1 LQKQYRESR
10 LQTYTKSNKLLAF
23 LLILLST
30 SMLFSHFQLI
40 GVTLAGIED
49 KPLMLTSLLSSF
61 NPSYF
66 TNVVEA
72 SSSSEEIIA
81 SKSYVGK
88 VCWFIYHNINPELG
102 GWKEITG
109 EHNGEWITI
118 ERSSFN
124 LPPTM
129 IEWADASGIS
139 VIYDVAA
146 RFRKRGNWDSDN
158 YEGFRVRLL
167 EDGVVVKGP
176 TDYTSPSDD
185 VIFFD
190 YRDLSGKQ
198 GKTYELQLQVFN
210 LDKRGIWPFQWW
222 EKVEYQAWMDK
233 NTNMENQLWLIA
245 SGGKHYRHA
254 FSFTITSNQ
263 YEKLVKGVVKFFLN
277 DRIAWPSPY
286 TSPWGSKHSYS
297 ESPLQ
302 VVLDLDEG
310 NPFGSGV
317 VLGEVTEIGWYS
329 FDVGRDLLRPGSHSI
344 WFRIK
349 GNKVTNMGYEV
360 SSSSMTLITAEAF
373 DFAVSASPSS
383 RTITAGQSTTYTI
396 TVTLTSGS
404 TQPVSLSVS
413 GLPSGSTGNFNPNSG
428 NPTFTSTLTITTNP
442 NTPTG
447 TYTLTITGTGGGKS
461 KNTQVTL
468 VVTMPVEAA
477 QIISITTDKT
487 QYSISETVSIPFT
500 IKNTGNVR
508 LHLRMVVNIEDPNGV
523 IVYDSHKTSPIQ
535 DKEYWLDPGQ
545 QKSDSFQWTIPSG
558 APSGTYK
565 IYASLRNWDDWNK
578 IYDYRWGDKP
588 GPTFKVILP
597 DLTITS
603 VKVYQ
608 SEVQAGGKI
617 TVEFTEKN
625 QGTAD
630 SSLFNTGIY
639 LGKTEYGTNYN
650 LGVGERH
657 SLKAGESR
665 TFKYEVYI
673 PKDAPP
679 GEYYVTVFID
689 YTNEVKESNE
699 NNNIGST
706 TPSKVTVH
714 ERRFLAD
721 HASFEVW
728 FPPLQPP
735 PHAVYF
741 KLDYRNDLTEDVIVV
756 FYVKDA
762 DGNIISATTWHRLFG
777 NSIAK
782 AGATGT
788 VHAEWIAQAG
798 TYYFSWKAYLISDD
812 KFAKPID
819 GSTQA
824 EERTLTLM
832 YIEGMGPLSHS
843 LSNFKDKSG
852 RQYSVKGFLPIQVYR
867 YSVEPKVSNMLLIDF
882 SDTFPYVLA
891 PLYPTKLNPTRY
903 LYIFIPSSVLIE
915 SYSIAGKIELVKTYM
930 TSEELGTWYVFKLT
944 ADQKV
949 AWLEWKG
956 TVVFKIKNPTVTS
969 SIVVMLSSIPEI
981 ISENILDTAT
991 NKLYEF
997 IVAKLTGGAWFS
1009 PMDLLTFLV
1018 SIGSDILSSHQMII
1032 LDTGIQPSLMEIHP
1046 ILWDDVI
1053 EAGKSKSQ
1061 IFTVSAFIGTVKGV
1075 TVTKVSGPDWITVS
1089 PTNLGDI
1096 PAGSSKTFTVT
1107 ASPPA
1112 GTTGSFNYL
1121 IRVTCTEGEPKSID
1135 ISGTITVTLPP
1146 VGKLIVNIHNYGNL
1160 PLPKDGGSI
1169 RVLVF
1174 TSDLSKSLERIVSYK
1189 GGEGYVTAEFD
1200 VTSGDYVVFVDRMPS
1215 GGLGFV
1221 EYWGELSVKSPGIY
1235 DFYRHTQVITDVNVN
1250 KDIVSIGES
1259 VEISVK
1265 VKNIEPSNQKRL
1277 CEYIGTRVKLILDR
1291 DKAEPWDYEVYF
1303 PMAPPSIKIPYDGG
1317 VENFLFTYTPKNPGT
1332 YYLYVL
1338 SEGNYYNIMGKAVFE
1353 GTDQYGWVKA
1363 FTVTSPTDTVPP
1375 SVKVISPNGG
1385 ETWNVG
1391 ETRTITWT
1399 ASDNVGVNKV
1409 DISYSTDGGKSWITI
1424 ATNLPNT
1431 GSYQWK
1437 IPSTPSTNCLIRIE
1451 AYDSAGN
1458 KGSDISDGTFTIT
1471 STSLNKGDL
1480 DNNGAIDAVDLV
1492 LMKKII
1498 LGIKPPVDF
1507 NHDGKID
1514 DTDYTLMRQAADMN
1528 DDGKVDAIDLVLL
1541 KKVLLKS

>member
-1 LQKQYRESR
+1 VKTLQKQYRESR
-10 LQTYTKSNKLLAF
+10 LQTYTKSNKLLAL
-23 LLILLST
+23 LLIPLLT
-30 SMLFSHFQLI
+30 FPLFSQLWST
-40 GVTLAGIED
+40 G
-49 KPLMLTSLLSSF
+49 
-61 NPSYF
+61 
-66 TNVVEA
+66 
-72 SSSSEEIIA
+72 IA
-81 SKSYVGK
+81 SAGAVPD
-88 VCWFIYHNINPELG
+88 PEVYAFDAPSTASPG
-102 GWKEITG
+102 QT
-109 EHNGEWITI
+109 ITI
-118 ERSSFN
+118 RVYGRNNGGRADEGDLHII
-124 LPPTM
+124 LPDLPDEFANPQHFW
-129 IEWADASGIS
+129 ISNSYGLSGSKIHWPG
-139 VIYDVAA
+139 DTTGGA
-146 RFRKRGNWDSDN
+146 N
-158 YEGFRVRLL
+158 YGGP
-167 EDGVVVKGP
+167 GVVV
-176 TDYTSPSDD
+176 DYP
-185 VIFFD
+185 
-190 YRDLSGKQ
+190 
-198 GKTYELQLQVFN
+198 
-210 LDKRGIWPFQWW
+210 
-222 EKVEYQAWMDK
+222 
-233 NTNMENQLWLIA
+233 IA
-245 SGGKHYRHA
+245 VGWRA
-254 FSFTITSNQ
+254 
-263 YEKLVKGVVKFFLN
+263 
-277 DRIAWPSPY
+277 
-286 TSPWGSKHSYS
+286 PWGNGESAWLEAKVKIPSSYTKSSFRVYYKMTIGNYGGGAGSWRGDPKEDGS
-297 ESPLQ
+297 ESSVKDQ
-302 VVLDLDEG
+302 QNEYVFVR
-310 NPFGSGV
+310 S
-317 VLGEVTEIGWYS
+317 
-329 FDVGRDLLRPGSHSI
+329 
-344 WFRIK
+344 
-349 GNKVTNMGYEV
+349 
-360 SSSSMTLITAEAF
+360 
-373 DFAVSASPSS
+373 
-383 RTITAGQSTTYTI
+383 I
-396 TVTLTSGS
+396 TVTPL
-404 TQPVSLSVS
+404 L
-413 GLPSGSTGNFNPNSG
+413 GNLAVQCLDVNG
-428 NPTFTSTLTITTNP
+428 NPVPYVEVKLYKPEPWTFLKSQRADSSGRTTFTDLEPGYYYVKYVPSTPWKIKDY
-442 NTPTG
+442 G
-447 TYTLTITGTGGGKS
+447 IIEIGTGRTSALVKSGETTSWTVKEAGLEVYVKDQGGNSVQGAEVLLYIMEQGKYQRFLDGS
-461 KNTQVTL
+461 NKITDSEGKVVYRYLDPTADYWTAYVVEVYKDGKFVGSAVKEIGAGWNGITVP
-468 VVTMPVEAA
+468 VTMPVEAA

-487 QYSISETVSIPFT
+487 QYSIGETVSIPFT
-500 IKNTGNVR
+500 IKNTGNVK
-508 LHLRMVVNIEDPNGV
+508 LHLRMVVEIKDPNDKT
-523 IVYDSHKTSPIQ
+523 VYDSHTTSPVQ

-1135 ISGTITVTLPP
+1135 ISGTITVTPPP

-1169 RVLVF
+1169 RVLLF
-1174 TSDLSKSLERIVSYK
+1174 TSDLSKSLERIVPYK

-1221 EYWGELSVKSPGIY
+1221 EYWGELSVKSPGTY

-1303 PMAPPSIKIPYDGG
+1303 PMVPPSIKIPYDGG
-1317 VENFLFTYTPKNPGT
+1317 VENFMFKYIPKDPGT

-1437 IPSTPSTNCLIRIE
+1437 IPNTPSTNCLIRIE
-1451 AYDSAGN
+1451 AYDGAGN